1 MIIITSLMLMLHVV
15 ISLVSE
21 NISGNNVLFIV
32 LSIVTVINML
42 YLLKGKNLKFL
53 LKTVL
58 VWINTFDLDPA
69 DLKRVI
75 LITRRIFS
83 FNILIILLLPVI
95 LLVLSFIGI
104 DSVIG
109 TSIIQSVLLI
119 NGLFVGPVNFLADRS
134 INKRITST
142 DTKSA

>member
-69 DLKRVI
+69 DLKRVV